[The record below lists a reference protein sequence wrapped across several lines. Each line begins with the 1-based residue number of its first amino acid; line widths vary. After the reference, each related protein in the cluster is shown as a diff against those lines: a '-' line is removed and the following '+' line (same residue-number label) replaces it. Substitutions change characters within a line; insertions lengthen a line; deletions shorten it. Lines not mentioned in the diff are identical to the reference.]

1 MRRSSL
7 ADFGIGGFGGQAKLR
22 LFLATDSFMSL
33 VTRVLSMMV
42 PRNSLHFW
50 LNTAPSSRISR
61 VSGFGGSYSSSSCSS
76 WELEAAAAEA
86 AAKPPGPNRDRPP
99 GGCCGS
105 AAPGPELNLNPSVLR
120 WIQSHVADSPY
131 CVLTP
136 VFRDYERH
144 LADIERRHPYV
155 ESSAT
160 ANSSTGT
167 AAAAAATPTTTST
180 TLAAPLKAST
190 SPAKFNFSAATT
202 STAASAPTT
211 AATTATTMAPAM
223 PATFSFNS
231 QQPQKP
237 ATDGA
242 ATTATFFFGASAK
255 STTAS
260 STSTTTTTATSATST
275 TGLTT
280 ASSGFTGFK
289 FNSGPGAAL
298 PQQPPG
304 GLSLFGPGG
313 FAAASAAAASSS
325 QEEQEDEEY
334 EPPKPETRE
343 IREDG
348 AVFSQKCKLFYMAA
362 GEAKQWKEKGV
373 GCVHVKPAEAEGG
386 SRAQLIVRA
395 DNTLGTIML
404 NTLVTKDMKLSVAK
418 NNLSLAC
425 PPNPPMP
432 KSANDDR
439 RIVPFLATETCGG
452 SPTEFADL
460 LSSARLLRAIRDEL
474 GYARPGAIQAR
485 CISLALSGAD
495 LLCQAP
501 SGSGKSTACAVAVT
515 QRLLTLIDEAKR
527 LSPASADLEGN
538 SVATRAL
545 VLCHSRELAVQTV
558 RQLRCLSSRCPGR
571 RPRVAEFLGG
581 APGRRCTPIAFFI
594 KTRRCRCCLPA
605 GHRSRAR
612 LAACWTWHAGVTCAP
627 TSCELLCW
635 TTATSCCCRDEA
647 VQALLLAP
655 PDRQVLMCC
664 TTISAAMR
672 QQCLEL
678 MQNPHELCLSDEAQL
693 APHSLLQYR
702 VPIADCGYR
711 AKNARLLKLLR
722 VLEFEQV
729 HLALAIVFVNSPRQ
743 CDSLGE
749 IPEISR
755 PVSAGGARGPV
766 PGQPD
771 GELPAVQELQAA
783 HSNQHGFVR
792 LLFQRVGVVIN
803 YCLPA
808 DPGLYLYRIGRAA
821 HFGSRGLALTLQEP
835 DSRR

>member
-1 MRRSSL
+1 ITWTWYTLARAMSKRNPTSELNHENWDQEDEKEDAGRFKTASQDVLKGREIRVAKRRAHDSEGKGTGGLFKS
-7 ADFGIGGFGGQAKLR
+7 FTGFTGFGAQAAS
-22 LFLATDSFMSL
+22 AT
-33 VTRVLSMMV
+33 
-42 PRNSLHFW
+42 
-50 LNTAPSSRISR
+50 TAPSLAFNFSANATAATTTDSLAA
-61 VSGFGGSYSSSSCSS
+61 SSTTTTAKSATP
-76 WELEAAAAEA
+76 AADPNAAHLA
-86 AAKPPGPNRDRPP
+86 QLKA
-99 GGCCGS
+99 
-105 AAPGPELNLNPSVLR
+105 LNQSVLR

-167 AAAAAATPTTTST
+167 AAAAAVTPTTTST

-211 AATTATTMAPAM
+211 AATTATTMTPAM

-237 ATDGA
+237 VTDGA

-260 STSTTTTTATSATST
+260 STSTTTTTATLATST

-304 GLSLFGPGG
+304 GLSLFGLGG

-439 RIVPFLATETCGG
+439 RIVPFLVRLKTE
-452 SPTEFADL
+452 AD
-460 LSSARLLRAIRDEL
+460 
-474 GYARPGAIQAR
+474 
-485 CISLALSGAD
+485 
-495 LLCQAP
+495 
-501 SGSGKSTACAVAVT
+501 
-515 QRLLTLIDEAKR
+515 AK
-527 LSPASADLEGN
+527 
-538 SVATRAL
+538 
-545 VLCHSRELAVQTV
+545 
-558 RQLRCLSSRCPGR
+558 
-571 RPRVAEFLGG
+571 
-581 APGRRCTPIAFFI
+581 
-594 KTRRCRCCLPA
+594 
-605 GHRSRAR
+605 
-612 LAACWTWHAGVTCAP
+612 
-627 TSCELLCW
+627 ELL
-635 TTATSCCCRDEA
+635 AKIDGLREA
-647 VQALLLAP
+647 
-655 PDRQVLMCC
+655 
-664 TTISAAMR
+664 
-672 QQCLEL
+672 
-678 MQNPHELCLSDEAQL
+678 
-693 APHSLLQYR
+693 
-702 VPIADCGYR
+702 
-711 AKNARLLKLLR
+711 
-722 VLEFEQV
+722 
-729 HLALAIVFVNSPRQ
+729 
-743 CDSLGE
+743 
-749 IPEISR
+749 
-755 PVSAGGARGPV
+755 
-766 PGQPD
+766 
-771 GELPAVQELQAA
+771 
-783 HSNQHGFVR
+783 
-792 LLFQRVGVVIN
+792 
-803 YCLPA
+803 
-808 DPGLYLYRIGRAA
+808 
-821 HFGSRGLALTLQEP
+821 
-835 DSRR
+835 